1 MITMR
6 VAIWSSLASSVAFL
20 FLASCLQISTDTG
33 DGTSGGT
40 GGATSG
46 ASAPGG
52 GTGVDCVTDPA
63 TGVVLCAE
71 LSTCPGLSVDPSAF
85 AGCGFRTGGA
95 AIDLECLCSG
105 SLCPIGVPTT
115 CAQAAQLLTGQT
127 VLQVCQQV
135 AEGLCVPVETPDAGA
150 SVAPGCDRTCQSQCG
165 AAADCLQICGC

>member
-1 MITMR
+1 MR

-33 DGTSGGT
+33 DGTSSGT

-95 AIDLECLCSG
+95 AIDLECCLLYTSRKPDAKIEARVHAVG
-105 SLCPIGVPTT
+105 LLM
-115 CAQAAQLLTGQT
+115 LLTLIGFVT
-127 VLQVCQQV
+127 Y
-135 AEGLCVPVETPDAGA
+135 
-150 SVAPGCDRTCQSQCG
+150 
-165 AAADCLQICGC
+165 ADLISK